1 MTWDKAAAASPSKS
15 SCLSMSAAK
24 KPCAEIIHGRSDLL
38 LEARGT
44 ATSMARKAACWTRKA
59 AVARLCLPPD
69 CMVKGHARIG
79 ARMLKFYTAGESH
92 GQALFAYI
100 SGLPAQLPIDLTF
113 INAELRRRQ
122 LGYGRGGR
130 QKIEHDRAEIF
141 AGVRHG
147 KTIGAPIALR
157 IENRD
162 WANWEKILPV
172 EPAEDDPGERKL
184 VAPRP
189 GHADLAGSQKFNF
202 HDARYV
208 LERASARETAA
219 RVAAGAFAKMLLR
232 EFGTEIA
239 SHTVQVG
246 HVRLDRSAMW
256 AEIRNTSADL
266 DSPLR
271 CVDAAVQERMKAEVD
286 AALKAGDTVG
296 GIFEVVAHNVPVGL
310 GSHAQ
315 WNEKL
320 DGRLAH
326 AVMSIQAVKAVEIGA
341 GTTAAGSYGSEVQD
355 EISYD
360 KPAKRFRRSS
370 NRAGGLEGG
379 ITNGE
384 DVIVRGYL
392 KPIST
397 LRRPLGT
404 TNMVTKEPVQAAY
417 ERSDWC
423 VVPAGAVAA
432 EAMVA
437 LVLADA
443 FLQKFGGDSLP
454 EMRRNFDNY
463 VRQIDEF

>member
-1 MTWDKAAAASPSKS
+1 
-15 SCLSMSAAK
+15 
-24 KPCAEIIHGRSDLL
+24 
-38 LEARGT
+38 
-44 ATSMARKAACWTRKA
+44 
-59 AVARLCLPPD
+59 
-69 CMVKGHARIG
+69 
-79 ARMLKFYTAGESH
+79 MLRFYTAGESH
-92 GQALFAYI
+92 GQALLAFL
-100 SGLPAQLPIDLTF
+100 SGLPAGLRVDVDA
-113 INAELRRRQ
+113 INHELHRRQ

-130 QKIEHDRAEIF
+130 QKIEKDTAEIF

-147 KTIGAPIALR
+147 QTIGAPISLR

-172 EPAEDDPGERKL
+172 GATDAPEAASRKV

-219 RVAAGAFAKMLLR
+219 RVAAGAFAKQLLK
-232 EFGTEIA
+232 EFGTEVA
-239 SHTVQVG
+239 SHTIQVG
-246 HVRLDRSAMW
+246 HVRLDRAAKW
-256 AEIRNTSADL
+256 EEIRAICQDVE
-266 DSPLR
+266 SPLR
-271 CVDAAVQERMKAEVD
+271 CVDAAVQEKMKAEVD

-296 GIFEVVAHNVPVGL
+296 GVFEIVAHNVPVGL

-315 WNEKL
+315 WDEKL
-320 DGRLAH
+320 DGKLAQ
-326 AVMSIQAVKAVEIGA
+326 ALMSVQAVKAVEIGS
-341 GTTAAGSYGSEVQD
+341 GILAAGSYGSQVQD

-360 KPAKRFRRSS
+360 KPARKFRRSS

-384 DVIVRGYL
+384 DVVLRGFL

-397 LRRPLGT
+397 LRKALGT
-404 TNMVTKEPVQAAY
+404 ADMVTKEPVQAAY

-423 VVPAGAVAA
+423 VVPAGGVAG

-443 FLQKFGGDSLP
+443 FLQKFGGDSLA
-454 EMRRNFDNY
+454 EMQRNFEGY
-463 VRQIDEF
+463 GRQIDEF

>member
-1 MTWDKAAAASPSKS
+1 
-15 SCLSMSAAK
+15 
-24 KPCAEIIHGRSDLL
+24 
-38 LEARGT
+38 
-44 ATSMARKAACWTRKA
+44 
-59 AVARLCLPPD
+59 
-69 CMVKGHARIG
+69 
-79 ARMLKFYTAGESH
+79 MLRFYTAGESH
-92 GQALFAYI
+92 GQALLAFL
-100 SGLPAQLPIDLTF
+100 SGLPASLPVSLDF
-113 INAELRRRQ
+113 INHDLHRRQ

-130 QKIEHDRAEIF
+130 QKIEKDRAEIF
-141 AGVRHG
+141 AGVRRG
-147 KTIGAPIALR
+147 ETIGAPIAMR

-172 EPAEDDPGERKL
+172 EATTIPPSEERRL

-202 HDARYV
+202 HDARYI

-219 RVAAGAFAKMLLR
+219 RVAAGALAKLLLR

-246 HVRLDRSAMW
+246 HVRLERNASW
-256 AEIRNTSADL
+256 AEIQAVMADIET
-266 DSPLR
+266 PLR
-271 CVDAAVQERMKAEVD
+271 CVDGAVQEKMKAEVD
-286 AALKAGDTVG
+286 TANKAGDTVG
-296 GIFEVVAHNVPVGL
+296 GVFEVVAHHVPVGL

-315 WNEKL
+315 WDEKL
-320 DGRLAH
+320 DGRLAQ
-326 AVMSIQAVKAVEIGA
+326 AVMSIQAVKGMEIGA
-341 GTTAAGSYGSEVQD
+341 GIAAAGSNGSEVQD

-360 KPAKRFRRSS
+360 KAANKFRRSS

-384 DVIVRGYL
+384 DVLVRGYL

-397 LRRPLGT
+397 LRKPLGT
-404 TNMVTKEPVQAAY
+404 ADMVTKEPIQAAY

-423 VVPAGAVAA
+423 VVPAAGVAA

-443 FLQKFGGDSLP
+443 FLQKFGGDSLA

-463 VRQIDEF
+463 ARQIDEF

>member
-1 MTWDKAAAASPSKS
+1 
-15 SCLSMSAAK
+15 
-24 KPCAEIIHGRSDLL
+24 
-38 LEARGT
+38 
-44 ATSMARKAACWTRKA
+44 
-59 AVARLCLPPD
+59 
-69 CMVKGHARIG
+69 
-79 ARMLKFYTAGESH
+79 MLRFYTAGESH
-92 GQALFAYI
+92 GQALLAFV
-100 SGLPAQLPIDLTF
+100 SGLPAGLPIDIEA
-113 INAELRRRQ
+113 INHELHRRQ

-130 QKIEHDRAEIF
+130 QKIEKDRAEIF

-147 KTIGAPIALR
+147 QTIGAPVAMR

-172 EPAEDDPGERKL
+172 EASDAPEATSRKL

-219 RVAAGAFAKMLLR
+219 RVAAGSFARQLLR
-232 EFGTEIA
+232 QFGLEIA
-239 SHTVQVG
+239 SHTIQVG
-246 HVRLDRSAMW
+246 HVRLERAAKW
-256 AEIRNTSADL
+256 EEIRAASTDL
-266 DSPLR
+266 ESPLR
-271 CVDAAVQERMKAEVD
+271 CVDAHIEERMKAEVD

-296 GIFEVVAHNVPVGL
+296 GVFEIVAHGVPVGL

-315 WNEKL
+315 WDEKL
-320 DGRLAH
+320 DGRLAQ
-326 AVMSIQAVKAVEIGA
+326 ALMSVQAVKAVEIGS
-341 GTTAAGSYGSEVQD
+341 GVLAAGSYGSEVQD
-355 EISYD
+355 AISYD
-360 KPAKRFRRSS
+360 KQARRFRRAS

-384 DVIVRGYL
+384 DMVIRGYL

-397 LRRPLGT
+397 LRRPMGT
-404 TNMVTKEPVQAAY
+404 ADMVTKEPVQAAY

-423 VVPAGAVAA
+423 VVPAGGVAG

-443 FLQKFGGDSLP
+443 FLQKFGGDSLA
-454 EMRRNFDNY
+454 ETRRNFESY
-463 VRQIDEF
+463 GRQIDEF

>member
-1 MTWDKAAAASPSKS
+1 
-15 SCLSMSAAK
+15 
-24 KPCAEIIHGRSDLL
+24 
-38 LEARGT
+38 
-44 ATSMARKAACWTRKA
+44 
-59 AVARLCLPPD
+59 
-69 CMVKGHARIG
+69 
-79 ARMLKFYTAGESH
+79 MLRFYTAGESH
-92 GQALFAYI
+92 GQALLAFV
-100 SGLPAQLPIDLTF
+100 SGLPASLPVDVDF
-113 INAELRRRQ
+113 INHELHRRQ

-130 QKIEHDRAEIF
+130 QKIEKDRAEIF

-162 WANWEKILPV
+162 WANWEKALPV
-172 EPAEDDPGERKL
+172 EDSPDLAGQDKKL

-202 HDARYV
+202 HDARYI
-208 LERASARETAA
+208 LERASARETAS
-219 RVAAGAFAKMLLR
+219 RVAAGAFAKLLLR
-232 EFGTEIA
+232 QFGAEIA
-239 SHTVQVG
+239 SHTTQVG
-246 HVRLDRSAMW
+246 HVKLDRKPTCE
-256 AEIRNTSADL
+256 EILAVSADI

-271 CVDAAVQERMKAEVD
+271 CVDPAIQDKMKAEVD

-296 GIFEVVAHNVPVGL
+296 GIFEVIAHNIPVGL

-315 WNEKL
+315 WDEKL
-320 DGRLAH
+320 DGRLAQ

-341 GTTAAGSYGSEVQD
+341 GVTAAGSYGSEVQD

-360 KPAKRFRRSS
+360 KSARRFRRSS

-397 LRRPLGT
+397 LRRALGT
-404 TNMVTKEPVQAAY
+404 ADMVTKEPVQAAY

-423 VVPAGAVAA
+423 VVPAAGVAG

-443 FLQKFGGDSLP
+443 FLQKFGGDSLA

-463 VRQIDEF
+463 ARQIDEF

>member
-1 MTWDKAAAASPSKS
+1 
-15 SCLSMSAAK
+15 
-24 KPCAEIIHGRSDLL
+24 
-38 LEARGT
+38 
-44 ATSMARKAACWTRKA
+44 
-59 AVARLCLPPD
+59 
-69 CMVKGHARIG
+69 
-79 ARMLKFYTAGESH
+79 MLRFYTAGESH
-92 GQALFAYI
+92 GQALLAFV
-100 SGLPAQLPIDLTF
+100 SGLPAQLPIDVEF
-113 INAELRRRQ
+113 INQELHRRQ

-130 QKIEHDRAEIF
+130 QKIEKDRAEIF

-147 KTIGAPIALR
+147 KTIGAPVALR

-172 EPAEDDPGERKL
+172 ETSEDDPGTKKL

-189 GHADLAGSQKFNF
+189 GHADLAGSQKFNY
-202 HDARYV
+202 HDARYI

-219 RVAAGAFAKMLLR
+219 RVAAGAFAKLFLR
-232 EFGTEIA
+232 ELGTEIA

-246 HVRLDRSAMW
+246 HVKLDRAATW
-256 AEIRNTSADL
+256 EQIRNISGNL
-266 DSPLR
+266 ESPLR
-271 CVDAAVQERMKAEVD
+271 CVDAATQEKMKAEVD

-315 WNEKL
+315 WDEKL
-320 DGRLAH
+320 DGKLAQ
-326 AVMSIQAVKAVEIGA
+326 AVMSIQAVKGVEIGA
-341 GTTAAGSYGSEVQD
+341 GVTAAASYGSKVQD

-360 KPAKRFRRSS
+360 KSAHRFRRSS

-397 LRRPLGT
+397 LRRALGT
-404 TNMVTKEPVQAAY
+404 ADMVTKEPVQAAY

-423 VVPAGAVAA
+423 VVPAAGVAG

-443 FLQKFGGDSLP
+443 FLQKFGGDSLA
-454 EMRRNFDNY
+454 ETRRNFDNY
-463 VRQIDEF
+463 ARQIDKF